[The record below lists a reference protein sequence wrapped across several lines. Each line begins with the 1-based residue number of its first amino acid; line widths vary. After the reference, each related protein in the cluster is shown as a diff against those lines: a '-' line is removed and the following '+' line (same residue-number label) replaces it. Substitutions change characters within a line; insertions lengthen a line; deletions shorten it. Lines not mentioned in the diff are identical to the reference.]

1 MGITLPALAPAQES
15 LFLTLGGRARDSLLP
30 RPFLGDALAADV
42 LRETGYDLATFPTLR
57 STDGDQ
63 RTKVFDIAVRAKRL
77 DEAVRR
83 FVAEHPDAVVL
94 DLGAGLDTRVFRVD
108 PPATVDWY
116 DIDFPE
122 IIRLREQVVPRHAG
136 THAIGADLTD
146 PTWLAGVPVDRPA
159 VVVADGL
166 IPFIAQPELVAL
178 LSRLTGH
185 FPGGELATNSYTTL
199 AVWTVKHVAAFA
211 AIAGDVVNPGFN
223 DTRAPERW
231 VPGLDLVEEIFLT
244 RAPELADMPL
254 GARLAARSCAPSTTL
269 SRMLGTTLLRY
280 RF

>member
-1 MGITLPALAPAQES
+1 MGVTLPAFAPAQES

-30 RPFLGDALAADV
+30 RPFLGDTMAADV
-42 LRETGYDLATFPTLR
+42 LRATGYDLATFPPFR
-57 STDGDQ
+57 SESGDQ

-77 DEAVRR
+77 DEVVRQ
-83 FVAEHPDAVVL
+83 FVAGHPDAVVL
-94 DLGAGLDTRVFRVD
+94 DLGAGLDTRMFRVD
-108 PPATVDWY
+108 PPSTVDWY

-122 IIRLREQVVPRHAG
+122 IIGIREQVVPRRANAHG
-136 THAIGADLTD
+136 IGAVLTD
-146 PTWLAGVPVDRPA
+146 PDWLAGVPTDRPA

-166 IPFIAQPELVAL
+166 IPFIAQPALVAL
-178 LSRLTGH
+178 LNRLTGH

-223 DTRAPERW
+223 DPHAPESW
-231 VPGLDLVEEIFLT
+231 VPGLELVEEIYLT
-244 RAPELADMPL
+244 RAPELVDMPL
-254 GARLAARSCAPSTTL
+254 GARLAARMCAPSRTL
-269 SRMLGTTLLRY
+269 SRTLGTTLLRY